1 MHSGQRE
8 RKQRELN
15 SVKRKY
21 FRIGALM
28 LASVMLVT
36 LLAGYA
42 LACSFVYLE
51 PSLPTTQA
59 MRSVELEVPL
69 RIYTRSGGLIAQI
82 GEQRRI
88 PVTWA
93 QIPDVVKH
101 AFLAAEDDRFFE
113 HHGIDYLGVV
123 RAVLVDLVS
132 GEKAQGASTI
142 TQQAARNM
150 FLTLDKTAK
159 RKLQEMFVTYEMEH
173 EFTKQEIFSLYLNK
187 IFFGQRAY
195 GVAAAAEAFYGK
207 PLNEL
212 TVGEA
217 ATLAGVPKAPS
228 KYNPIANPQLAA
240 GRRSY
245 VLRRM
250 RELRYIDAET
260 ADAANKEPVQA
271 RQHAPLNDVEAP
283 YIAEM
288 ARLEVRQRFGAAAE
302 NSGYKVFT
310 TVDTR
315 LQAAANRAVR
325 IGLIEYDRRH
335 GWRGPVGHIEIAS
348 GANEAR
354 LEELVSEY
362 SSVGDLVPAVV
373 TNVAEKGAR
382 VYVRARGSA
391 QIDWDG
397 LSWARKDLG
406 NDTLGPAPKAASE
419 VVSRGDVVYVVA
431 GGGVAQLAQV
441 PEAQSALVALDPHDG
456 AISALVGGFDYF
468 TNKYNR
474 ATQAKRLPGSGFKP
488 FLYSA
493 ALESGFTPASVL
505 LDAPYVIEGEG
516 IEESWR
522 PKNDGGK
529 FRGPTRLREA
539 LVHSRNLVSIRL
551 LKQLG
556 TQYAIDYDTRF
567 GFDKRVLPDNL
578 TLALG
583 TVPATPLELAT
594 GYAVFANGGYRVEPY
609 FIDRIENAAGQVV
622 WQAAPKV
629 ACDECAQTLGLGDV
643 QLGGDPV
650 EALKNADAVRGGEGA
665 LPKDQVAPRV
675 ISAQN
680 DYIMTDMMTD
690 VIKRGTAVRALTLKR
705 GDIAGKTGT
714 TNQSKDNWF
723 NGFTPN
729 LEATVWVG
737 FDQERSLGATEEGA
751 RTALPIWIHFMREA
765 LKGVP
770 EYRRPMP
777 DGIVTLRVSSE
788 TGALVSNENPDGMSE
803 IFLAD
808 HLPAASENTPQAAS
822 SSESPTASQG
832 SIF

>member
-1 MHSGQRE
+1 
-8 RKQRELN
+8 
-15 SVKRKY
+15 VKRKY

-59 MRSVELEVPL
+59 MRNVELEVPL

-88 PVTWA
+88 PVTWD

-113 HHGIDYLGVV
+113 HHGIDYIGVV

-173 EFTKQEIFSLYLNK
+173 EFTKQEIFDLYLNK

-217 ATLAGVPKAPS
+217 ATIAGVPKAPS

-250 RELRYIDAET
+250 RELRYIDAAT
-260 ADAANKEPVQA
+260 ADSANKEPVQA

-302 NSGYKVFT
+302 SSGYKVFT
-310 TVDTR
+310 TVDGR

-335 GWRGPVGHIEIAS
+335 GWRGPVGHVEVAS
-348 GANEAR
+348 GANDSR
-354 LEELVSEY
+354 LEDLVGEY
-362 SSVGDLVPAVV
+362 SSVGDLLPAVV
-373 TNVAEKGAR
+373 TSVTEKGAR
-382 VYVRARGSA
+382 VYVKAHGLA

-406 NDTLGPAPKAASE
+406 NDTLGPAPKAASDI
-419 VVSRGDVVYVVA
+419 VSRGDVVYVVA
-431 GGGVAQLAQV
+431 GNGVAQLAQV

-474 ATQAKRLPGSGFKP
+474 ATQAKRQPGSGFKP
-488 FLYSA
+488 FLYSS
-493 ALESGFTPASVL
+493 ALENGFTPASVI
-505 LDAPYVIEGEG
+505 LDAPVVNEGPD

-522 PKNDGGK
+522 PRNDGGK
-529 FRGPTRLREA
+529 FHGPTRLREA

-551 LKQLG
+551 LRDLG
-556 TQYAIDYDTRF
+556 PPYAIDYATRF
-567 GFDKRVLPDNL
+567 GFDKRVLPNNL

-583 TVPATPLELAT
+583 TLPATPLELAS
-594 GYAVFANGGYRVEPY
+594 GYAVFANGGYRVDPY
-609 FIDRIENAAGQVV
+609 YIDRIENAAGQIV

-629 ACDECAQTLGLGDV
+629 ACERCEQPPVGLGDV
-643 QLGGDPV
+643 PLRGDPV
-650 EALKNADAVRGGEGA
+650 DALKNADNVRGGEGA
-665 LPKDQVAPRV
+665 LPKQQLAPRV
-675 ISAQN
+675 ITPQN

-765 LKGVP
+765 VKAVP

-777 DGIVTLRVSSE
+777 DGIVTLRVSAD
-788 TGALVSNENPDGMSE
+788 TGTLVSNENADGMSE

-808 HLPAASENTPQAAS
+808 HLPAARETGPQSAS
-822 SSESPTASQG
+822 SSETPAASPG

>member
-1 MHSGQRE
+1 
-8 RKQRELN
+8 
-15 SVKRKY
+15 
-21 FRIGALM
+21 
-28 LASVMLVT
+28 
-36 LLAGYA
+36 
-42 LACSFVYLE
+42 
-51 PSLPTTQA
+51 
-59 MRSVELEVPL
+59 
-69 RIYTRSGGLIAQI
+69 
-82 GEQRRI
+82 
-88 PVTWA
+88 
-93 QIPDVVKH
+93 
-101 AFLAAEDDRFFE
+101 
-113 HHGIDYLGVV
+113 
-123 RAVLVDLVS
+123 
-132 GEKAQGASTI
+132 
-142 TQQAARNM
+142 
-150 FLTLDKTAK
+150 
-159 RKLQEMFVTYEMEH
+159 
-173 EFTKQEIFSLYLNK
+173 
-187 IFFGQRAY
+187 
-195 GVAAAAEAFYGK
+195 VAAAAEAFYGK